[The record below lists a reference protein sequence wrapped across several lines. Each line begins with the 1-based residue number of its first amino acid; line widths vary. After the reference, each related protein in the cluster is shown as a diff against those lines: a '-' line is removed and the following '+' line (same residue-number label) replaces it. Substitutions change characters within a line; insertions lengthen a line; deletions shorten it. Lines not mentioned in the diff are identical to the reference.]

1 MATFMAGFSDS
12 VGTFHDLILQQSII
26 LLDKM
31 DIDKVQLW
39 GHNLQLIRGDKLQYM
54 LYLAYHKI
62 SQIAIISYCDNIELW
77 GV

>member
-31 DIDKVQLW
+31 DIDKVQL
-39 GHNLQLIRGDKLQYM
+39 
-54 LYLAYHKI
+54 
-62 SQIAIISYCDNIELW
+62 
-77 GV
+77 